1 MFCFSPLE
9 SRDTGHSANAYL
21 NEMVIKLTVLLGCK
35 IGNLKKRILKFS
47 ILCRTKS
54 YKKLKNPRC
63 RGSVFVFHHHYI
75 RKTPLEQF
83 RK

>member
-1 MFCFSPLE
+1 MDNWTCFVFPPLE

-54 YKKLKNPRC
+54 YKKFSFK
-63 RGSVFVFHHHYI
+63 FHQHYI